1 MTYKI
6 TCIKVSKSGQITEH
20 YETCSNPD
28 KVKRIVRKWEK
39 KGYYV
44 QVQKSVI

>member
-28 KVKRIVRKWEK
+28 KVKRIVNKWQR
-39 KGYYV
+39 KGYTV
-44 QVQKSVI
+44 TIKEDVI